1 MSTGPL
7 SPSVLP
13 SQNSELRLQSAS
25 PRSSRVAGLIFLFV
39 LATLSIL
46 AGRAVLLR
54 PIFPA
59 MSLLVG
65 SFLYRHD
72 ERYFLSFFL
81 WIMMLAPILRRLVD
95 WRSSYQEQS
104 MILLAPLLLS
114 LLPVLDLRSRLQAA
128 TSQVRNTAFLTFA
141 GILFG
146 TGVGLIKHPDAGVL
160 LAALT

>member
-1 MSTGPL
+1 MS
-7 SPSVLP
+7 
-13 SQNSELRLQSAS
+13 
-25 PRSSRVAGLIFLFV
+25 
-39 LATLSIL
+39 AT
-46 AGRAVLLR
+46 
-54 PIFPA
+54 
-59 MSLLVG
+59 
-65 SFLYRHD
+65 
-72 ERYFLSFFL
+72 FFL